1 MEDKPLNFD
10 NTKLLLLIEDWISAN
25 GKGNTYENVLMEILN
40 GNSCLFVQTYGEQV
54 TETKT
59 YVAGENEKLKLGIYE
74 IQGKKY
80 FGAFTDLDLL
90 EKWLKVRGSYAQL
103 SSKVLLEMAEETKVD
118 GIIINSS
125 YRNMFAIFRKSDVS
139 KNGL

>member
-10 NTKLLLLIEDWISAN
+10 NSKLLLLIEDWLNAN

-40 GNSCLFVQTYGEQV
+40 GNSCLFVQTHGEQV
-54 TETKT
+54 TETRT
-59 YVAGENEKLKLGIYE
+59 YVAGENEKLKLGVYE

-125 YRNMFAIFRKSDVS
+125 YRNMFAILRKSDVS